1 MNTKKLKVAAAC
13 ITVIGLLSACGSASG
28 GAKDVGSSSKAGN
41 TSSASTP
48 KSLVDEK
55 VDLVIYCEG
64 GTSADNFNT
73 TYGNA
78 LKTKFPN
85 WTITYIPRSTN
96 DSLDKMITSGSQIDI
111 VLDSIGY
118 FPDGVLKAA
127 LQSDMTELIKK
138 YNVDMNRFEPSLIDG
153 IKLFSKK
160 GEIYGLPVANT
171 GLVLYYNKDIFDK
184 FGVTYPKDGMT
195 WNEAIDLGKKLTRQ
209 ENGTQY
215 LGLAASQGHIMKL
228 NPFSLPSVDPET
240 NKSTINS
247 PKYSSKWQAIYQT
260 VYKATTEAPGYA
272 DFIKSNKDKV
282 PFSDEFGKSKNV
294 AMFGFLSGQYWTDM
308 NWDEVSIPTFKDL
321 PGIGAQSYPTYA
333 AITSISKHREEAM
346 QLLQYLVSDEFQMQ
360 LSKTGGMTSLK
371 SEDIK
376 KVIGQQSPYPGK
388 NYAAAYYNKFA
399 PISQKSKYDT
409 TAESGYRKHITDYIY
424 GTMDLNTLFRTAQ
437 EDADKALERAIA
449 K

>member
-1 MNTKKLKVAAAC
+1 MKANKLKVAGAC
-13 ITVIGLLSACGSASG
+13 LTVIGLLSACSSESG
-28 GAKDVGSSSKAGN
+28 GAKVAGN
-41 TSSASTP
+41 PPSAGTP

-55 VDLVIYCEG
+55 VELVIYSEG

-73 TYGNA
+73 SYGNA

-96 DSLDKMITSGSQIDI
+96 NSLVNMVTSGSQIDI
-111 VLDSIGY
+111 MLDSIGY

-138 YNVDMNRFEPSLIDG
+138 YNIDLNRFEPSLIDG

-160 GEIYGLPVANT
+160 GEIYALPVANT

-184 FGVTYPKDGMT
+184 FGVPYPKDGMT
-195 WNEAIDLGKKLTRQ
+195 WDEAIDLGKKLTRQ
-209 ENGTQY
+209 ENGAQY
-215 LGLAASQGHIMKL
+215 LGLASSQGHLMKL

-247 PKYSSKWQAIYQT
+247 PKYSARWQDLYQT
-260 VYKATTEAPGYA
+260 IYKAPTEAPGYV

-282 PFSDEFGKSKNV
+282 PFTDEFGKSKNL
-294 AMFGFLSGQYWTDM
+294 AMYGFLSGQYWPDM
-308 NWDEVSIPTFKDL
+308 NWDEVSIPTFKNL
-321 PGIGAQSYPTYA
+321 PGVGSQSYPAYA
-333 AITSISKHREEAM
+333 AITSTSKQKEAAM
-346 QLLQYLVSDEFQMQ
+346 QLLVYLVSDEFQMQ
-360 LSKTGGMTSLK
+360 LSKTGGMTTLK
-371 SEDIK
+371 SEAIK

-409 TAESGYRKHITDYIY
+409 TAESGYRKHIKDYIY
-424 GTMDLNTLFRTAQ
+424 GTMDLNTLFRTGQ
-437 EDADKALERAIA
+437 EDADKALEQAMA